1 MPADRAQPRNKA
13 GTHHQAETLAAEFP
27 PLMVAAERVAST
39 VSQGVHGRRRVG
51 QGETF
56 WQFRRYQFG
65 DATQLIDW
73 RQSAKSQPVYIRETE
88 WEAAQ
93 TVWLWRDGSASMEFR
108 SVPDIPTKEERADLL
123 ALALAS
129 LLVRGGER
137 TALQE
142 TGMTPG
148 ASRAVLTRMWSIIE
162 GKRLPTGS
170 LPSVELLPRYG
181 RVVWFGDFLSP
192 LDDVR
197 TVLNAYTDQGIR
209 GHIVQI
215 LDPAEELLPYEGR
228 VLFQGPEDEDGNILV
243 THVGSVRDEFR
254 REIENHKSALQAL
267 ARSLGWSFMTH
278 RTDHSPENVLLALYL
293 NLSESVGG

>member
-1 MPADRAQPRNKA
+1 MPADRAQPKNKA

-65 DATQLIDW
+65 DSTQLIDW

-93 TVWLWRDGSASMEFR
+93 TVWLWRDGSASMEYR

-192 LDDVR
+192 LDEVR
-197 TVLNAYTDQGIR
+197 TVMNAYADQGIR

-228 VLFQGPEDEDGNILV
+228 VLFQGPEDEDGNVLV
-243 THVGSVRDEFR
+243 AHVGSVRDDFR
-254 REIENHKSALQAL
+254 REIENHKSGLQAL

-278 RTDHSPENVLLALYL
+278 RTDHSPETVLLALYL
-293 NLSESVGG
+293 NLSEAVGG